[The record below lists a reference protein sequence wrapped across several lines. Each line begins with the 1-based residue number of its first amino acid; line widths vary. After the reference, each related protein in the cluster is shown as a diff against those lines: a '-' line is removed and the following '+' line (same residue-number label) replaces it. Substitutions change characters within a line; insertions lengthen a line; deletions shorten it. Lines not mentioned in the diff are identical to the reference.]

1 MTPKAGNL
9 GKIPNMVRFR
19 NALSVSKNLSTSPHL
34 SEHMGGLRLPE
45 EIKG

>member
-1 MTPKAGNL
+1 MTPEAGNL
-9 GKIPNMVRFR
+9 GKISDIVRVR
-19 NALSVSKNLSTSPHL
+19 NALSVSKPLSTSPHL